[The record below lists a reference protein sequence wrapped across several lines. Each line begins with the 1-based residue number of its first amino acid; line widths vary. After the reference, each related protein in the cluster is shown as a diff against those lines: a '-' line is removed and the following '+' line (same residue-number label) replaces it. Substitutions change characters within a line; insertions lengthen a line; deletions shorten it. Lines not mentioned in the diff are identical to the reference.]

1 MIEGR
6 VNANG
11 EATIRLVL
19 RGYAGEEQTVEAIID
34 TGFTGYLTLPAALID
49 RLGLSWAGRAQALLA
64 DGSLHVFDMYIGTVM
79 WNGQYRT
86 IEVDEADTEPLT
98 GMGLL
103 RGHSLRVDAVEDG
116 TVRIEALASVSGVGT
131 RY

>member
-11 EATIRLVL
+11 EATIYLL
-19 RGYAGEEQTVEAIID
+19 LHGNAGEEQTVEAIID
-34 TGFTGYLTLPAALID
+34 TGFTSYLSLPAVLID
-49 RLGLSWAGRAQALLA
+49 RLDLSWAGRGQALLA

-79 WNGQYRT
+79 WDGQQRT
-86 IEVDEADTEPLT
+86 IEVDEAETEPLA

-103 RGHSLRVDAVEDG
+103 RGHSLRVDVVENG
-116 TVRIEALASVSGVGT
+116 IVRIEALV
-131 RY
+131 

>member
-11 EATIRLVL
+11 EATINLIL
-19 RGYAGEEQTVEAIID
+19 YGYAGEEQTVEAIID
-34 TGFTGYLTLPAALID
+34 TGFTGYLSLPAALID
-49 RLGLSWAGRAQALLA
+49 RLGLSWLGRAQALLA

-79 WNGQYRT
+79 WNGQHRT
-86 IEVDEADTEPLT
+86 IEVDEADTDPLA

-103 RGHSLRVDAVEDG
+103 RGHSLRVDVIENG
-116 TVRIEALASVSGVGT
+116 IVRIEALYGAGEG
-131 RY
+131 

>member
-11 EATIRLVL
+11 EATIYLIL
-19 RGYAGEEQTVEAIID
+19 HGNAGEEQTVEAIID
-34 TGFTGYLTLPAALID
+34 TGFTGYLSLPAVLID

-79 WNGQYRT
+79 WDGQQRT
-86 IEVDEADTEPLT
+86 IEVDEADTEPLA

-103 RGHSLRVDAVEDG
+103 RGHSLRVDVVENG
-116 TVRIEALASVSGVGT
+116 IVRIEALV
-131 RY
+131 

>member
-103 RGHSLRVDAVEDG
+103 RGRSLRVDVVEDG
-116 TVRIEALASVSGVGT
+116 TVRSEALASFSGVGT

>member
-11 EATIRLVL
+11 EATIYLL
-19 RGYAGEEQTVEAIID
+19 LHGNAGEEQTVEAIID
-34 TGFTGYLTLPAALID
+34 TGFTGYLSLPAVLID
-49 RLGLSWAGRAQALLA
+49 RLDLSWAGRGQALLA

-79 WNGQYRT
+79 WDGQQRT
-86 IEVDEADTEPLT
+86 IEVDEAETEPLA

-103 RGHSLRVDAVEDG
+103 RGHSLRVDVVENG
-116 TVRIEALASVSGVGT
+116 IVRIEALV
-131 RY
+131 

>member
-11 EATIRLVL
+11 EATIYLL
-19 RGYAGEEQTVEAIID
+19 FPGIAGEEQTVEAIID
-34 TGFTGYLTLPAALID
+34 TGFTGYLSLPAVLID
-49 RLGLSWAGRAQALLA
+49 RLDLSWAGRGQALLA

-79 WNGQYRT
+79 WDGQQRT
-86 IEVDEADTEPLT
+86 IEVDEAETEPLA

-103 RGHSLRVDAVEDG
+103 RGHSLRVDVVEDG
-116 TVRIEALASVSGVGT
+116 IVRIEALA
-131 RY
+131 

>member
-11 EATIRLVL
+11 EATIYLIL
-19 RGYAGEEQTVEAIID
+19 YGYAGEEQTVEAIID
-34 TGFTGYLTLPAALID
+34 TGFTGYLSLPAALID

-79 WNGQYRT
+79 WNGQHRT
-86 IEVDEADTEPLT
+86 IEVDEADTDPLA

-103 RGHSLRVDAVEDG
+103 RGHSLRVDVVENG
-116 TVRIEALASVSGVGT
+116 VVRIEALYGAAEG
-131 RY
+131 